1 MFARKTNIKLV
12 AKGGAEKAKKV
23 TPKKVVA
30 TKPKTAASPAKAA
43 PATKAPVAASP
54 PVAAAP
60 RARTAVPKAAL
71 DAASA
76 TMESR
81 NAAAARAAQAAGMEP
96 ANKVDP
102 AVLDRLKDELEAAT
116 LDKQLAEI
124 KLEDA
129 QEDLID
135 MQAQVSALEAK
146 AATNLAGGGGGGAD
160 ATQLK
165 HAIGA
170 VVKFRDEL
178 IMKDE
183 YISEMEGVLREERRA
198 CQKAEFALAQR
209 TEQLDA
215 SVKKLGGMRE
225 QLDETSGSSG
235 MVEDLSTKCSDLED
249 ANSQMQGEIADLVS
263 LISLNDTIIEEH
275 RQAEMDALDA
285 LDGLERD
292 YAQLGDAVKQIQ
304 SDNMRYKRAYH
315 DIKREMEEMEELN
328 PSAKAADDGVEISSL
343 DANESTAGGGADG
356 AAAAGAAAAAAAAGP
371 SIEEME
377 RASKTLAAAVEL
389 ELKQLE
395 AKNAQTHL
403 AMLKLFLPD
412 SFNANENS
420 GIEVAMFLTNV
431 GEKAKLIR
439 KMTEKQFRTAEN
451 PETLLTSGAFTA
463 TNLSFAHQFLTL
475 ITQLES
481 SCTSIS
487 TGLATA
493 DDASYKSLASLH
505 GELKAHGPAVNEIL
519 DIVQSASLGPS
530 VPLEGLQG
538 ALKQFQRAGE
548 LNPTLTF
555 GDNALA
561 AALLQQLLNIST
573 SLYVELKR
581 VEEIFSKT
589 TVEGNK
595 DSAFA
600 EMNARF
606 QAWQSIVQ
614 AMGKNLRKA
623 ARGLPNPADSGT
635 VLKDETKAA
644 LQKASKGLSQITTG
658 LRATSAACWDHMR
671 GSATL
676 KALSVGQADQFA
688 SRELVDL
695 TEDGVHTARLI
706 GQGAVAEK
714 VPVHFKVILAESVGV
729 VDAFVKAME
738 FGELDGPVVP
748 PSKASPPWETRGN
761 KMRAQIAESL
771 AMESIVEEKQ
781 TQIQEEKAKAAKLKK
796 EISVFTVKLA
806 GATKQ
811 VDSAKSD
818 LQVKIDSLKGQ
829 LEEAE
834 DSLGNERAD
843 RAADVASLEEACTAA
858 EEKLEQLKKKMEFAP
873 KKAHALV
880 DMRTARIKLD
890 TMEQALRVARAELAI
905 LRGAKARESL
915 AALRPLIGD
924 KKLAESKEL
933 TEISS
938 KTNLYLKKLQ
948 AVICAPVVVDITQKG
963 GGKKSAAAQL
973 AQQASK
979 VAKLRAEK
987 DALAATAER
996 AIATSAV
1003 AGDAGSS
1010 FSKFV
1015 SPEFLKV
1022 LRERK
1027 EGRKAA
1033 TIRVPAGSSQMGG
1046 ARIDVSASQLA
1057 VLHAALLA

>member
-1 MFARKTNIKLV
+1 MHILSIPQKAVEFATGVWYGVELDDAVGKNNGTLKGKTYFKCADKHGMFARKTNIKLV

-356 AAAAGAAAAAAAAGP
+356 AA
-371 SIEEME
+371 
-377 RASKTLAAAVEL
+377 R
-389 ELKQLE
+389 
-395 AKNAQTHL
+395 
-403 AMLKLFLPD
+403 
-412 SFNANENS
+412 
-420 GIEVAMFLTNV
+420 
-431 GEKAKLIR
+431 
-439 KMTEKQFRTAEN
+439 
-451 PETLLTSGAFTA
+451 
-463 TNLSFAHQFLTL
+463 
-475 ITQLES
+475 
-481 SCTSIS
+481 
-487 TGLATA
+487 
-493 DDASYKSLASLH
+493 
-505 GELKAHGPAVNEIL
+505 
-519 DIVQSASLGPS
+519 
-530 VPLEGLQG
+530 
-538 ALKQFQRAGE
+538 
-548 LNPTLTF
+548 
-555 GDNALA
+555 
-561 AALLQQLLNIST
+561 
-573 SLYVELKR
+573 
-581 VEEIFSKT
+581 
-589 TVEGNK
+589 
-595 DSAFA
+595 
-600 EMNARF
+600 
-606 QAWQSIVQ
+606 
-614 AMGKNLRKA
+614 
-623 ARGLPNPADSGT
+623 
-635 VLKDETKAA
+635 
-644 LQKASKGLSQITTG
+644 
-658 LRATSAACWDHMR
+658 
-671 GSATL
+671 
-676 KALSVGQADQFA
+676 
-688 SRELVDL
+688 
-695 TEDGVHTARLI
+695 
-706 GQGAVAEK
+706 
-714 VPVHFKVILAESVGV
+714 
-729 VDAFVKAME
+729 
-738 FGELDGPVVP
+738 
-748 PSKASPPWETRGN
+748 
-761 KMRAQIAESL
+761 
-771 AMESIVEEKQ
+771 
-781 TQIQEEKAKAAKLKK
+781 
-796 EISVFTVKLA
+796 
-806 GATKQ
+806 
-811 VDSAKSD
+811 
-818 LQVKIDSLKGQ
+818 
-829 LEEAE
+829 
-834 DSLGNERAD
+834 
-843 RAADVASLEEACTAA
+843 
-858 EEKLEQLKKKMEFAP
+858 
-873 KKAHALV
+873 
-880 DMRTARIKLD
+880 
-890 TMEQALRVARAELAI
+890 
-905 LRGAKARESL
+905 LRGARH
-915 AALRPLIGD
+915 R
-924 KKLAESKEL
+924 
-933 TEISS
+933 
-938 KTNLYLKKLQ
+938 
-948 AVICAPVVVDITQKG
+948 G
-963 GGKKSAAAQL
+963 GGAGAQL
-973 AQQASK
+973 RCGPLLDGRHLPQVTAA
-979 VAKLRAEK
+979 RAR
-987 DALAATAER
+987 DQ
-996 AIATSAV
+996 V
-1003 AGDAGSS
+1003 
-1010 FSKFV
+1010 
-1015 SPEFLKV
+1015 PEPLPRHQPV
-1022 LRERK
+1022 HVVGE
-1027 EGRKAA
+1027 
-1033 TIRVPAGSSQMGG
+1033 
-1046 ARIDVSASQLA
+1046 
-1057 VLHAALLA
+1057 